1 MALGA
6 WTVLPE
12 FVLKVDYGRYLYSIV
27 FYYLAMILSLIALGD
42 GQVKDALG
50 DMEARLTKKMYAPA
64 ILIVYPMILMPF
76 LDVVI
81 SQINV
86 VLCGFMPSLM
96 EW

>member
-1 MALGA
+1 
-6 WTVLPE
+6 
-12 FVLKVDYGRYLYSIV
+12 
-27 FYYLAMILSLIALGD
+27 
-42 GQVKDALG
+42 
-50 DMEARLTKKMYAPA
+50 MEARLTKKMYAPA

>member
-1 MALGA
+1 M
-6 WTVLPE
+6 
-12 FVLKVDYGRYLYSIV
+12 V
-27 FYYLAMILSLIALGD
+27 FYNLAMILSSTAVGD
-42 GQVKDALG
+42 GQVKAVLG
-50 DMEARLTKKMYAPA
+50 AMEGRLTKKMYAPA